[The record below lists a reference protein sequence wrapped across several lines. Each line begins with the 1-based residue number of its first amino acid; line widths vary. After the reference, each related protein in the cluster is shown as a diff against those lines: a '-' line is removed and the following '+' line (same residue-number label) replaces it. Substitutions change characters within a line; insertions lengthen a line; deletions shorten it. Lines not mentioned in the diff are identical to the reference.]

1 VIDAETA
8 EAFRESLRHAFRHD
22 AVDALGAVAAVDAAL
37 AHVGWLEALAE
48 AGLAVVPLLFGEQGA
63 ANATSTALDDLLTA
77 ALGLATDPGTA
88 FVLPAFAGLAAPGT
102 ATGSVVGVAG
112 LGTSR
117 MTTAEAAVV
126 VADGEAGLRVAVVP
140 AGRLRTRPIAGLDP
154 RLGLVAVEGDVAGVD
169 WLAAAPGWVQA
180 LALGQVA
187 LAHELLGAS
196 RTMLRLACEH
206 ATTRVQFGRPI
217 GQFQAVRH
225 RLADSLI
232 AIESAEAVAGAA
244 GESAGGTAPGHVSPQ
259 LAAIAKGFAG
269 RNARTVARHC
279 QQVLAGVGFTAEH
292 DFHRYFRR
300 VVTLDGLLGT
310 TRTLTKALGEELLTT
325 REIPLGLPL

>member
-1 VIDAETA
+1 MIDAETA
-8 EAFRESLRHAFRHD
+8 EDFRESLRHAFRHD
-22 AVDALGAVAAVDAAL
+22 AVDALSAVAAVDAAL

-48 AGLAVVPLLFGEQGA
+48 AGPAVVPLLFGEQGA

-77 ALGLATDPGTA
+77 SLGLAPAPGTA
-88 FVLPAFAGLAAPGT
+88 FVLPAFARLAAPGT
-102 ATGSVVGVAG
+102 ASGSVVGVAG

-126 VADGEAGLRVAVVP
+126 AARGEAGLRVAVVP
-140 AGRLRTRPIAGLDP
+140 AGRLRTRPLAGLDP

-169 WLAAAPGWVQA
+169 WLAAEPGWAQA
-180 LALGQVA
+180 LALGRVA

-196 RTMLRLACEH
+196 RTMLRLACDH

-244 GESAGGTAPGHVSPQ
+244 VESAGGTAPGHVSPQ
-259 LAAIAKGFAG
+259 LAAIAKGLAG

-325 REIPLGLPL
+325 REVPLGLPL